1 MPLSRLEN
9 FLKNVQG
16 NVIYVNPEELDA
28 TDDISNTGNSRTRPF
43 RTIQRALIESA
54 RFSYQLGKDN
64 DKFDKTTIVVS
75 PGVHYVDN
83 RPGYQIDSDGNITDI
98 NGVSKS
104 ITEYGIGTNFDVHN
118 VDNVL
123 YHYNSIHGG
132 VILPRGTS
140 IVGQDIRKTKIRP
153 KYIPDPQNDAIPSSA
168 IFRVTGG
175 CFFYGFSIFDGEGSD
190 RTFKDFTE
198 NVYAPNFSHH
208 KLTVFEYADGNN
220 TVAGKGNTDLDMYY
234 AKLTLAYGTNSGRAL
249 PSYPTNDDFEKLIDE
264 NRIVGAISQIGDVEI
279 EDIYSGIDPSAT
291 TATSIVTV
299 KTKTNHRLAV
309 GTPILIF
316 GVNNAEYDGSHI
328 VSQVVSDTQFSY
340 TVATTP
346 TSTATPSLSGLTP
359 IVTIESD
366 TVTSSS
372 PYVFNCSIRSVFGL
386 CGLHCDGDKATGF
399 KSMLVAQFTGISLQK
414 DDNAFVKYNTTSGAY
429 EDQAT
434 LGTTTTLHTD
444 SLARYKPGFEHYH
457 VKASNNAV
465 MQLVSVF
472 AIGYGQHF
480 KSTAGGDMSI
490 TNSNSNF
497 GAKALESDGFRK
509 EAFTK
514 DDKGFITSI
523 VPPKRIV
530 SNVEDINWQS
540 IDVESTVGVSTDTK
554 LFLFGHSQKDNL
566 PNKTASGFVVGNKTN
581 EKLFCTIENVTYGA
595 DVLMP
600 GPSSNTDTWASGK
613 KEIFVGSNSGIN
625 SITSNIF
632 TLEDTHKF
640 LPGENV
646 RVFSETGAL
655 PDGVEY
661 GRDYYAVTSG
671 LNADQIKIATTFN
684 NAIAGSNLT
693 GINNLGGKLRFVS
706 TVESKEPGDVGHP
719 VQYESGTGW
728 YINVGAANTLRSAIV
743 SNQSK
748 ITPRTV
754 NTFVQRQTDNRKDLE
769 KIYRVRYVVPDDAT
783 VASPPTNGFSIA
795 ESGSFPDDTNYK
807 NDSTVISST
816 SNLKIDSIIV
826 DATWNSG
833 SNAGIITAQFPH
845 RLSVGQGVEIR
856 RLRSVNN
863 ADGTANSGYNG
874 LFDVLAIDDARTFRI
889 GINTDPGGI
898 STITTNVPYTL
909 HDQSIVGSGRTFA
922 PFFNKRDFGTA
933 YQIYTNE
940 TIQEYK
946 RNIQDG
952 VYDLTVLSYVAQ
964 PSISPFSTTSN
975 FFPQDV
981 NDLRPKIDIDNP
993 VVDPQAAISY
1003 AKRNDI
1009 GIVQTN
1015 DSSNSISREG
1025 IDSFIEKS
1033 NIGVGITGASVSG
1046 SVLSLDGGVEHG
1058 FNSILTVTDLNG
1070 GSNYVIS
1077 TSWFNVDLVGG
1088 TGKGAT
1094 ADVTVN
1100 SSGVISSLVINNHGS
1115 GYTLNDVVTVRGVP
1129 FASSGSDATV
1139 RIDAINNNVGD
1150 IVQVVGV
1157 GSDQYNGLHR
1167 ITGVTEAQ
1175 RITYSGTADDESSG
1189 GFMYHVGVTTGINN
1203 ITYDAVSGIATV
1215 TLHSDIGL
1223 RRGDQIVINDA
1234 NAEFNG
1240 THFITDRIGYGSSV
1254 NVSMGA
1260 LGSTPT
1266 FSGATAYA
1274 HGTGISARGNNQT
1287 IPIYDGVTT
1296 PLTTGLTTTTSSISL
1311 LENSL
1316 LRRGDYLQIED
1327 EIVRIS
1333 NKDCNS
1339 IIRGVLGTNATNHDK
1354 NVAAIRIKVLPVEN
1368 RRYSI
1373 LRASGHTFEY
1383 VGHGPGNYSTAMP
1396 SSQDRILTDKQQLA
1410 AQSTQTRGGLVV
1422 YTGMN
1427 DKGEFYVG
1435 RRKTDAV
1442 TGESSSTIDEFDTA
1456 PTGSSLPKSLLLN
1469 SLTADDLSV
1478 NENLYSNKNTDVL
1491 DIKLRGNR
1499 QGTKGVLFLG
1509 IQGSEPTV
1517 TNQQDNILFKTTHD
1531 AGGYIGWVRTS
1542 GVGTNRWQQFG
1553 PISTENGVEAYAFEK
1568 LAIGQAAVDSGEVLS
1583 VTGNAS
1589 IASLKVDDLNP
1600 NRIVLIGTDGELQDS
1615 SSFTW
1620 SGSTL
1625 TAHTSVVTNNITVGG
1640 ASSITGDTYTGG
1652 SSTFGGGLNSAGVCT
1667 ATAFV
1672 GNGIIP
1678 VGGIIM
1684 WSGLDGDIPAN
1695 WNLCDG
1701 TAGTPNLIDRFVVTR
1716 GNAYSAGQTG
1726 GQTDTTLVSHDHSV
1740 TTFISDT
1747 GHTHS
1752 STIAGGNHT
1761 HSNTLGGGDHSHSVT
1776 NAAHEHEFDHS
1787 HTYSASDGNESVTT
1801 SGGAS
1806 NVGNDV
1812 QSGTTSGI
1820 SSSFTDETIVSSFAN
1835 TNNAGVT
1842 LTNAAAD
1849 AGVSIS
1855 NASQATG
1862 IGVTASTDEQGS
1874 SATNK
1879 NLPPFYALAFIMRIS

>member
-43 RTIQRALIESA
+43 KTIQRALIESA

-64 DKFDKTTIVVS
+64 DKFDKTTIIVS
-75 PGVHYVDN
+75 PGVHYIDN
-83 RPGYQIDSDGNITDI
+83 RPGFQIDNDGNITDV
-98 NGVSKS
+98 NGTTQS
-104 ITEYGIGTNFDVHN
+104 ITEFGIGTNFDVQN

-140 IVGQDIRKTKIRP
+140 IVGQDLRKTKIRP
-153 KYIPDPQNDAIPSSA
+153 KYIPDPLNNDIPTSA
-168 IFRVTGG
+168 IFRVTGA
-175 CFFYGFSIFDGEGSD
+175 CFFFGFSIFDGEGSD

-264 NRIVGAISQIGDVEI
+264 NRIVGAISELGDVEI
-279 EDIYSGIDPSAT
+279 DDIFSGINPSST

-299 KTKTNHRLAV
+299 KTKTTHRLAV

-316 GVNNAEYDGSHI
+316 GVNNAEYDGSHV

-340 TVATTP
+340 TVANTP
-346 TSTATPSLSGLTP
+346 TSTSNPSLSGLTP

-372 PYVFNCSIRSVFGL
+372 PYIFNCSVRSVFGL

-414 DDNAFVKYNTTSGAY
+414 DDNAFVKYNTTSGAW

-444 SLARYKPGFEHYH
+444 SLARYKPEFESYH
-457 VKASNNAV
+457 VKSSNNSV

-472 AIGYGQHF
+472 AIGYGHHF
-480 KSTAGGDMSI
+480 KAVAGGDMSI

-497 GAKALESDGFRK
+497 GSKALESDGFRK
-509 EAFTK
+509 EAFIK
-514 DDKGFITSI
+514 DDKAFITSI
-523 VPPKRIV
+523 VPPKKNFA
-530 SNVEDINWQS
+530 NVDDINWQS
-540 IDVESTVGVSTDTK
+540 IDVEKTVGVSTDTK
-554 LFLFGHSQKDNL
+554 LFIFGNSQKDKV
-566 PNKTASGFVVGNKTN
+566 PNKTASGFTVGNKIN
-581 EKLFCTIENVTYGA
+581 DKLFCTIENTTFGA
-595 DVLMP
+595 DILMP
-600 GPSSNTDTWASGK
+600 GPGTNTDLYASGK

-632 TLEDTHKF
+632 TLEETHKF
-640 LPGENV
+640 LPGENI
-646 RVFSETGAL
+646 RIFSETGDL

-661 GRDYYAVTSG
+661 NRDYFVVTDG
-671 LNADQIKIATTFN
+671 VNTNQIKIATTFN
-684 NAIAGSNLT
+684 NAIAGSNLI
-693 GINNLGGKLRFVS
+693 GINNLGGKLRIVS
-706 TVESKEPGDVGHP
+706 TVESKNPGDPGHP
-719 VQYESGTGW
+719 MQYEDGTGW
-728 YINVGAANTLRSAIV
+728 FITVGAGNSLRSAIV
-743 SNQSK
+743 TNQSK

-754 NTFVQRQTDNRKDLE
+754 NTFVQRSSDNRKDLE
-769 KIYRVRYVVPDDAT
+769 KIYRIRYVVPDDST
-783 VASPPTNGFSIA
+783 LASPPTNGFSIA
-795 ESGSFPDDTNYK
+795 ESGSFPDDVSYK

-816 SNLKIDSIIV
+816 SNLRIDSLIV
-826 DATWNSG
+826 DASWNSG
-833 SNAGIITAQFPH
+833 SNAGIITSQFPH

-856 RLRSVNN
+856 RLRSTNN
-863 ADGTANSGYNG
+863 TDGVANSGYNG

-889 GINTDPGGI
+889 GINTNPGGI

-940 TIQEYK
+940 EIQEYK
-946 RNIQDG
+946 RDIQDG
-952 VYDLTVLSYVAQ
+952 IYDITLLSYLAR
-964 PSISPFSTTSN
+964 PTISPFSTASN
-975 FFPQDV
+975 LFPQNV
-981 NDLRPKIDIDNP
+981 NDLRPKVSVDNP
-993 VVDPQAAISY
+993 VVDPKSAVSF
-1003 AKRNDI
+1003 AKRDDI
-1009 GIVQTN
+1009 GIVKTN
-1015 DSSNSISREG
+1015 DPANSISKEG
-1025 IDSFIEKS
+1025 IESFLDKTNLGI
-1033 NIGVGITGASVSG
+1033 GITGASVSG
-1046 SVLSLDGGVEHG
+1046 SALILDGAVEHG
-1058 FNSILTVTDLNG
+1058 LNAILTVTDLNG
-1070 GSNYVIS
+1070 GSNYTPS
-1077 TSWFNVDLVGG
+1077 TSWFNVDLIGG

-1100 SSGVISSLVINNHGS
+1100 SGGVITSIDINNHGS
-1115 GYTLNDVVTVRGVP
+1115 GYSVNDVVTVRGVP

-1139 RIDAINNNVGD
+1139 RIDAINNNIGD
-1150 IVQVVGV
+1150 AIQVIGV
-1157 GSDQYNGLHR
+1157 GSDSYNGVYR
-1167 ITGVTEAQ
+1167 ITGVDEAQ
-1175 RITYSGTADDESSG
+1175 RVSYTGSASDSSSG
-1189 GFMYHVGVTTGINN
+1189 GFIYHVGVSTAINN
-1203 ITYDAVSGIATV
+1203 IEYDITSGIATV

-1223 RRGDQIVINDA
+1223 RRGDQIVINNA
-1234 NAEFNG
+1234 NTEFNG
-1240 THFITDRIGYGSSV
+1240 TFFITDRIGYGSSV

-1266 FSGATAYA
+1266 FSGATAFA
-1274 HGTGISARGNNQT
+1274 HGAGISARGNNQT
-1287 IPIYDGVTT
+1287 IPIYGGVTT

-1311 LENSL
+1311 QNKSL

-1354 NVAAIRIKVLPVEN
+1354 NVAAQRIKILPVES

-1383 VGHGPGNYSTAMP
+1383 VGFGPGNYSTAMP
-1396 SSQDRILTDKQQLA
+1396 SAQDRILSDEQQLI
-1410 AQSTQTRGGLVV
+1410 AQSVQTRGGLVV

-1435 RRKTDAV
+1435 RNRTDAV
-1442 TGESSSTIDEFDTA
+1442 TGESNSTIDEFDTA

-1469 SLTADDLSV
+1469 SLTTDDLAI
-1478 NENLYSNKNTDVL
+1478 NENLYSNGNTDVVDL
-1491 DIKLRGNR
+1491 KLRGNR
-1499 QGTKGVLFLG
+1499 DGTQGVIFLG
-1509 IQGSEPTV
+1509 VQSSEPIQT
-1517 TNQQDNILFKTTHD
+1517 QAQDNILFATSHTP
-1531 AGGYIGWVRTS
+1531 GGYIGWVRTS

-1553 PISTENGVEAYAFEK
+1553 PISTESGVEAYAFEK
-1568 LAIGQAAVDSGEVLS
+1568 LAVGQSSVDSGEVLS

-1589 IASLKVDDLNP
+1589 VDSIKIDDLTSG
-1600 NRIVLIGTDGELQDS
+1600 RLVLVGTSGELQDS

-1625 TAHTSVVTNNITVGG
+1625 TAHTLSVTNTITVGG
-1640 ASSITGDTYTGG
+1640 ASSVTGDSYVGG
-1652 SSTFGGGLNSAGVCT
+1652 SITVEGNVKSSGVCT

-1672 GNGIIP
+1672 GNGVIP
-1678 VGGIIM
+1678 IGGIIM
-1684 WSGLDGDIPAN
+1684 WSGTDGNIPSN
-1695 WNLCDG
+1695 WQLCNG
-1701 TAGTPNLIDRFVVTR
+1701 TNGTPNLIDRFIVGR
-1716 GNAYSAGQTG
+1716 GNAYAADTTG
-1726 GQTDTTLVSHDHSV
+1726 GQTDSTLVTHEHTVS
-1740 TTFISDT
+1740 TFISDT
-1747 GHTHS
+1747 GHSHTNTLS
-1752 STIAGGNHT
+1752 GGVHT
-1761 HSNTLGGGDHSHSVT
+1761 HTNTLGGGDHSHSVT
-1776 NAAHEHEFDHS
+1776 SSPHDHGMGHT
-1787 HTYSASDGNESVTT
+1787 HTYTASDGNESVTT

-1812 QSGTTSGI
+1812 QSGTTAGI
-1820 SSSFTDETIVSSFAN
+1820 SSSFTDDTTSSSFAN
-1835 TNNAGVT
+1835 TNNADVT
-1842 LTNAAAD
+1842 ITNASAD
-1849 AGVSIS
+1849 AGVSITNVS
-1855 NASQATG
+1855 NSTG
-1862 IGVTASTDEQGS
+1862 IGVTASTDSQGS

-1879 NLPPFYALAFIMRIS
+1879 NLPPYYAIAYIMRIS